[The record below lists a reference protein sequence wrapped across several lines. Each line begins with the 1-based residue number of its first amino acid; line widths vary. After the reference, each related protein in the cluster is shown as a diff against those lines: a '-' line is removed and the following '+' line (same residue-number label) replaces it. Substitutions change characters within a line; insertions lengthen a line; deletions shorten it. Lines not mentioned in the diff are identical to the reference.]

1 MSNIVVDSFV
11 SKFKFDLNQR
21 ELDKARNSVDLMKKA
36 TKALEDEQKKQAKA
50 SIEAREQL
58 RDLKVALD
66 NGILSKK
73 DFRKKT
79 TQVRTALMDEAI
91 EAKRTTTALKML
103 KTAEREAAA
112 AARENAKAQR
122 QAAQETERAGK
133 AYEGAQRKAFGAA
146 GAGKSGPRRI
156 GSLGGEVSPY
166 ANKSKSFGQRLGAG
180 LRSTMASGNKR
191 AGSFASNV
199 ASTAGGNLMSGAVTS
214 VVSGI
219 GDAFRGSISSAVQ
232 FESAMADVAKVVDGL
247 KTPTGQATAE
257 YTKLSEELKTLST
270 RIAVT
275 PVGLADMAAAAGSAG
290 IKGAELSRFV
300 EDAAKTMVAF
310 DITSDEAGNGL
321 AKLRA
326 NLGLNQD
333 EVMGLAGTMNHLSNS
348 MASTAAEV
356 LDATLRVGAVGKAAN
371 ISGQEVAGLTSAM
384 ISAGATSEIAAT
396 GTKNF
401 ILAMAAGESATKRQ
415 RAAFAKLG
423 LSADDVAKQFTG
435 TAEQRMNVSRRL
447 LENLGKLDNAQKA
460 STTMQL
466 FGRESLG
473 PIAALTTNVKAFEE
487 AMGFAKDQVA
497 GASSVQ
503 KEYDVRSKTTANAL
517 QLLQN
522 RFSIIGVEIGEGM
535 MPALNQV
542 VVELGE
548 FLGASK
554 EAGKGIGEVLG
565 NGLIKAWQAL
575 RDFLGPADELPGK
588 LQAIMDKVASVA
600 SAVFTL
606 VTAVG
611 SLIVKVTESPAGFA
625 VMGAAIAALLG
636 PIGLVTAALV
646 AMNALMD
653 EAGQD
658 MEGQMAAGFF
668 AGGANDKGSLAANQ
682 QAWME
687 HKLKNPSDKKLR
699 GADDDDWER
708 KHLKSGTGLDAGRNS
723 LLGES
728 AERGG
733 IVPMAQKQKAKSTTS
748 GVDMEAFNQ
757 RAKLRK
763 FKDLDRRRKHLK
775 PTEKTEYDKLSK
787 ELDIAKTTGSGRA
800 KGPPK
805 HKPDSAFEKDV
816 EGEIDRLSEEAG
828 KREGIKQAMAGKSR
842 REQYEAAATT
852 KAITQKT
859 LRDKV
864 DSGGTLPGN
873 FHHNLL
879 QSAGFGDVAGRGTP
893 PPIAVS
899 IIDVKPMNVHV
910 EFSGPVESDPRMV
923 REGVVRVLREEIPR
937 QIAAGM
943 REARSP
949 VVY

>member
-79 TQVRTALMDEAI
+79 AQVRTALMDETL

-112 AARENAKAQR
+112 AARDNAKAQR

-133 AYEGAQRKAFGAA
+133 AYENAQRKAFGAA
-146 GAGKSGPRRI
+146 GAGKSGPRRV
-156 GSLGGEVSPY
+156 GSFGADSPY
-166 ANKSKSFGQRLGAG
+166 ANKSKSFGQRAGESFNNAMSRGRKKAGGFLG
-180 LRSTMASGNKR
+180 
-191 AGSFASNV
+191 NV
-199 ASTAGGNLMSGAVTS
+199 ASTAGGNLLAGATTS

-219 GDAFRGSISSAVQ
+219 GDALSSSVSSAVR

-247 KTPTGQATAE
+247 KTPTGQITAE

-275 PVGLADMAAAAGSAG
+275 PDGLAEMAAAAGSAG

-310 DITSDEAGNGL
+310 DITSEEAGNGL

-401 ILAMAAGESATKRQ
+401 ILAMAAGEAATKRQ

-435 TAEQRMNVSRRL
+435 TAEQRMAVSRRL

-487 AMGFAKDQVA
+487 AMGLAKDQVA

-503 KEYDVRSKTTANAL
+503 KEYDVRSKTTANAM

-522 RFSIIGVEIGEGM
+522 RISVVGLEIGEGM

-542 VVELGE
+542 IAELGE
-548 FLGASK
+548 FFGASK

-565 NGLIKAWQAL
+565 EALIKTWHTI
-575 RDFLGPADELPGK
+575 RDFIGPADELPGK
-588 LQAIMDKVASVA
+588 LEGIATSAGNVAGVIITLVDALLTVVNALGGTETAILAVGIALAGAVGPWGLVAAAATVAIAEIAQGMAHLLTNIPGVGDALIGVRDRLLGLPPSVKASQDAQARDAELDAMNSQTGMGSA
-600 SAVFTL
+600 SA
-606 VTAVG
+606 
-611 SLIVKVTESPAGFA
+611 
-625 VMGAAIAALLG
+625 
-636 PIGLVTAALV
+636 PI
-646 AMNALMD
+646 
-653 EAGQD
+653 EAG
-658 MEGQMAAGFF
+658 
-668 AGGANDKGSLAANQ
+668 KY
-682 QAWME
+682 
-687 HKLKNPSDKKLR
+687 
-699 GADDDDWER
+699 
-708 KHLKSGTGLDAGRNS
+708 HLQGT
-723 LLGES
+723 E

-733 IVPMAQKQKAKSTTS
+733 VVDMAKKKAKSTTA
-748 GVDMEAFNQ
+748 GVDMAAHNE
-757 RAKLRK
+757 RAKMRK

-775 PTEKTEYDKLSK
+775 PSEKTEYDKLSK
-787 ELDIAKTTGSGRA
+787 ELDVAKTTGSGKA
-800 KGPPK
+800 KKPPK
-805 HKPDSAFEKDV
+805 EKPNSAFESDV
-816 EGEIDRLSEEAG
+816 EGEISRLSEEAG

-842 REQYEAAATT
+842 REQYEAAATA
-852 KAITQKT
+852 KAMTQKT

-864 DSGGTLPGN
+864 DGGGTLPGN
-873 FHHNLL
+873 FHHGLL